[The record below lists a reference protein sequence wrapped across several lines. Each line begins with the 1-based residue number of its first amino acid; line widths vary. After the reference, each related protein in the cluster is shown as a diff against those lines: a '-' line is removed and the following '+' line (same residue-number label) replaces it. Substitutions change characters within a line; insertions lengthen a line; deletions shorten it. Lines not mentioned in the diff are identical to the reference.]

1 MGRRFDVKKRLRLS
15 EWSAVGL
22 TVPRCVLG
30 SLEINL

>member
-1 MGRRFDVKKRLRLS
+1 MGRRFDVNTSLRLS

-22 TVPRCVLG
+22 TVLRCVLG